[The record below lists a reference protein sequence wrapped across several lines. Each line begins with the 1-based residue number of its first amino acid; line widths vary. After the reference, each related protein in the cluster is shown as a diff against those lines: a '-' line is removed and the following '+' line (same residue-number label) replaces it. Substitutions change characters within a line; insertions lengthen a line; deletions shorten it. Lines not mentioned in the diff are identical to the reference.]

1 MRDTNQG
8 WLCPALTNRPRSRR
22 REAKQELF
30 GRGPSRI
37 GLEAYEVLAIVL
49 AIVGAAVGF
58 DQISNGSKWILL
70 GAIILVLFGLIIS
83 LNPNRRE

>member
-1 MRDTNQG
+1 MALPGTDE
-8 WLCPALTNRPRSRR
+8 PASIQEE
-22 REAKQELF
+22 EAKQELF

>member
-1 MRDTNQG
+1 M
-8 WLCPALTNRPRSRR
+8 ALPGSDEPSSIQEE
-22 REAKQELF
+22 EAKQELF

>member
-1 MRDTNQG
+1 MALPGSDE
-8 WLCPALTNRPRSRR
+8 PASIQED
-22 REAKQELF
+22 EAKQELF
-30 GRGPSRI
+30 GRGPSRV

-58 DQISNGSKWILL
+58 DQISNGSQWILL
-70 GAIILVLFGLIIS
+70 GAIILVLFGLIIA

>member
-1 MRDTNQG
+1 MALPGSDE
-8 WLCPALTNRPRSRR
+8 PASIQEE
-22 REAKQELF
+22 EAKQELF

>member
-1 MRDTNQG
+1 MALPGSDE
-8 WLCPALTNRPRSRR
+8 PASIQEE
-22 REAKQELF
+22 EAKQELF

-58 DQISNGSKWILL
+58 DQISNGSEWILL